1 MSSYVGE
8 VHLKMAEE
16 VDETEIYEIDVPNF
30 VEAKKLCSR
39 QYTCLHIEKR
49 REEILLPYR
58 FLTDV
63 HEGITAMLKE
73 KNLVYCHRLG
83 GVVIAFGN
91 VRLLQDRA
99 KIVDELPVLVVTVQV
114 EYVIFKPTVGS
125 MLVGVVTRIGSDYF
139 GMLVHKCINA
149 SIQLKKKK
157 LIGLQL
163 QIGKQ
168 VTKTYLLK
176 MDFYLLVVN

>member
-1 MSSYVGE
+1 
-8 VHLKMAEE
+8 MAEE
-16 VDETEIYEIDVPNF
+16 VDQTDLYKIDVPNF
-30 VEAKKLCSR
+30 VEGKKLCHR
-39 QYTCLHIEKR
+39 EYTCLHIEQRK
-49 REEILLPYR
+49 EEILLPYQ

-63 HEGITAMLKE
+63 QQGITAMLKE
-73 KNLVYCHRLG
+73 KNLVYCHQLA

-99 KIVDELPVLVVTVQV
+99 KVVDELPVLVVTVQV
-114 EYVIFKPTVGS
+114 EYVIFRPTVGS
-125 MLVGVVTRIGSDYF
+125 TLVGVVTRIGADYF

-163 QIGKQ
+163 EIGKQ
-168 VTKTYLLK
+168 VT
-176 MDFYLLVVN
+176 FVVNNVYTEDGLLSIGGKLNQR